1 MSFDPRALICKFVLL
16 SLFQTVMARKEEG
29 EVKYRNKNKYIGVSL
44 EQQTRNIMSEGRQKD
59 CVLLSPGGPD
69 RYASENEA
77 R

>member
-1 MSFDPRALICKFVLL
+1 
-16 SLFQTVMARKEEG
+16 MARKEEG

-44 EQQTRNIMSEGRQKD
+44 EQQTRNTMSEGRQKD

-69 RYASENEA
+69 GYASENEA